1 MKNNVKRRWPWN
13 KNQQKAMTKKL
24 ITYGTLGFMTM
35 LFIVSCKVGPN
46 YVEPED
52 TTPVEFRFT
61 AEKTDSIINFK
72 WWEIFNDPTLD
83 TLIHTALRENKNLL
97 IAASRIEQARANFKF
112 NKADMGPKF
121 GVQADAGV
129 QNQFFGQN
137 LDQNLETYGASAT
150 LNWELDFWG
159 KFRRGN
165 EAAQAELL
173 ASFYGKRAIEV
184 ALISEVAINYFQLL
198 DFQTR
203 LDISEKT
210 LASRDTSLQIIQ
222 ARFDKGYTH
231 IIDVNQAEIQK
242 AIAQVSVPTFQ
253 REIGFAENNLS
264 ILLGRNPSSIITP
277 KNLIEYQVP
286 DTVPQGIPS
295 ELLARRPDIM
305 EAAQLYRAQNAR
317 IGVAQA
323 MRFPAISLTGMLGVG
338 SNDLSTLLDNGLGW
352 SAGASLLGPLFEWG
366 KNVRRVDIERE
377 IARQSL
383 FSYENTVLTALLEVD
398 NSLISLQ
405 TLRDELAANEYKLG
419 AAENAS
425 YLSRQRYFQGVTS
438 YLEVIEN
445 QRQEFE
451 ARLSYSEN
459 YQRLLSAYIGL
470 YKSLGGG
477 WVTEAEL
484 EKYAVQ
490 LADEL
495 NVNESEI
502 DRDSLYYAGQL
513 VDYYLTPEQ
522 EQQRKDQRK
531 ELNRK
536 EREMRKA
543 ARQSAK

>member
-1 MKNNVKRRWPWN
+1 
-13 KNQQKAMTKKL
+13 MTKKL
-24 ITYGTLGFMTM
+24 ITYGTLVVMAV
-35 LFIVSCKVGPN
+35 LFAVSCKVGPN

-52 TTPVEFRFT
+52 TTPVEFRYT
-61 AEKTDSIINFK
+61 AEKTDSIINLK

-83 TLIHTALRENKNLL
+83 TLIHIALRENKNLL
-97 IAASRIEQARANFKF
+97 IAASRVEQARANYKF
-112 NKADMGPKF
+112 NKADMGPKI
-121 GVQADAGV
+121 GIDASAGV
-129 QNQFFGQN
+129 QNQFFGQV
-137 LDQNLETYGASAT
+137 LDQNLETYSASAT

-165 EAAQAELL
+165 EAAQAELM
-173 ASFYGKRAIEV
+173 ASFYGKRAIEI

-198 DFQTR
+198 DFKTR

-210 LASRDTSLQIIQ
+210 LASRDTTLQIIQ
-222 ARFDKGYTH
+222 ARFDEGYTH
-231 IIDVNQAEIQK
+231 IIDVNQAQIQK
-242 AIAQVSVPTFQ
+242 AIAEVSVPQFQ

-264 ILLGRNPSSIITP
+264 ILLGRNPGDILTP
-277 KNLIEYQVP
+277 KTLTEYSAP
-286 DTVPQGIPS
+286 ESIPHGIPS

-323 MRFPAISLTGMLGVG
+323 MRFPAISLTGLLGVG

-383 FSYENTVLTALLEVD
+383 FSYENAVLTALLEVD
-398 NSLISLQ
+398 NSLIALQ
-405 TLRDELAANEYKLG
+405 TLRDELAANEYKLR
-419 AAENAS
+419 AASNAS
-425 YLSRQRYFQGVTS
+425 YLSRQRYYQGVTS

-490 LADEL
+490 LAEEQ
-495 NVNESEI
+495 NVEVSEI
-502 DRDSLYYAGQL
+502 DQDSLYYAGHL

-522 EQQRKDQRK
+522 EQQRKEQRK
-531 ELNRK
+531 ELNRQ

-543 ARQSAK
+543 ARRAAK

>member
-1 MKNNVKRRWPWN
+1 
-13 KNQQKAMTKKL
+13 MTKKL
-24 ITYGTLGFMTM
+24 ITYGTLLSIGI
-35 LFIVSCKVGPN
+35 LFAVSCKVGPN

-52 TTPVEFRFT
+52 TTPTDFRF
-61 AEKTDSIINFK
+61 ASEKTDSIINLK

-83 TLIHTALRENKNLL
+83 TLVHIALRENRNLL
-97 IAASRIEQARANFKF
+97 IAASRIEQARANYKF

-121 GVQADAGV
+121 GVQAEAGV
-129 QNQFFGQN
+129 QNQFFGQT
-137 LDQNLETYGASAT
+137 LDQNLELYSVQGTF
-150 LNWELDFWG
+150 NWELDFWG

-173 ASFYGKRAIEV
+173 ASFYGKRAIEI
-184 ALISEVAINYFQLL
+184 ALISEVAISYFQLL

-203 LDISEKT
+203 LDIAQKT
-210 LASRDTSLQIIQ
+210 LASRDTTLQIIQ
-222 ARFDKGYTH
+222 ARFDEGYTH

-242 AIAQVSVPTFQ
+242 AITEVSVPAFK

-264 ILLGRNPSSIITP
+264 ILLGRNPSDILTP
-277 KNLIEYQVP
+277 KTLIEYEVP
-286 DTVPQGIPS
+286 ETIPEGIPS

-323 MRFPAISLTGMLGVG
+323 ARFPAISLTGLVGVG

-377 IARQSL
+377 LARQSL
-383 FSYENTVLTALLEVD
+383 FAYENTVLTALFEVD
-398 NSLISLQ
+398 NSLIALQ
-405 TLRDELAANEYKLG
+405 TLRDELAANEYKLR
-419 AAENAS
+419 AASNAS
-425 YLSRQRYFQGVTS
+425 HLSRQRYYQGVTS

-459 YQRLLSAYIGL
+459 YQALLSSYISL

-484 EKYAVQ
+484 EKYALQ
-490 LADEL
+490 LADEM

-522 EQQRKDQRK
+522 EQQRKEQRK
-531 ELNRK
+531 ELNRR

-543 ARQSAK
+543 ARQAAK